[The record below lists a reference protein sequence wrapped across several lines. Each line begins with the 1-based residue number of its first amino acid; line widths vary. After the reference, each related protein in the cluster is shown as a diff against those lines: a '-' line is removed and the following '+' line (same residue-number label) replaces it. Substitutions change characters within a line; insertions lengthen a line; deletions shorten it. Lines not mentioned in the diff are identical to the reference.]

1 MNAVPSHF
9 NDTHRTGRGRAF
21 SMVELL
27 VVIAIIA
34 VLAGILLVALKGVR
48 ERALAT
54 QTRAT
59 MQEFSKAC
67 DSFQIEHGRYP
78 GIIPEGILAEN
89 PEISGTENA
98 LLHMMGGYRVL
109 SPFDAPGGAADTE
122 YVNYGTCGNNIR
134 CIEFGDTGWEL
145 KVDVN
150 RIGEGPEIN
159 GTPYSPYFTPKG
171 DELAIVN
178 GQVLPGGGPII
189 EPLHLLPDLV
199 DAWGQPIIYV
209 RRVRPVGPLVGDPP
223 NDPPDALPPQFM
235 IGPMRPYI
243 DSDDL
248 GEFGR
253 NQVYNAI
260 TNPGG
265 SILGGP
271 NIVDPSA
278 TFAQIIRHPSFG
290 ESGDALNGTARGA
303 YVLISAGKDG
313 IYFSGQDGP
322 GTELNPVENIVT
334 GEFGNPQVV
343 EEYDD
348 IRLFGGG

>member
-1 MNAVPSHF
+1 MNAVPFHF
-9 NDTHRTGRGRAF
+9 SETHRTGRGRAF

-27 VVIAIIA
+27 VVIAIIS

-67 DSFQIEHGRYP
+67 DSFQIEQGRYP
-78 GIIPEGILAEN
+78 GVIPEGLLAAN
-89 PEISGTENA
+89 YKLSGTENA
-98 LLHMMGGYRVL
+98 ILDMMGGVVRGDHPEYDTSFL
-109 SPFDAPGGAADTE
+109 PAD
-122 YVNYGTCGNNIR
+122 
-134 CIEFGDTGWEL
+134 GWEEIVVNSDTPL
-145 KVDVN
+145 GKIKVN
-150 RIGEGPEIN
+150 LLLIGNGPEIN

>member
-1 MNAVPSHF
+1 MNAVPSQF

-78 GIIPEGILAEN
+78 GIVPEGLLAAN
-89 PEISGTENA
+89 YTLSGTENA
-98 LLHMMGGYRVL
+98 ILDMMGGAVR
-109 SPFDAPGGAADTE
+109 
-122 YVNYGTCGNNIR
+122 
-134 CIEFGDTGWEL
+134 GDHPDYENQTLFPPSDWDEII
-145 KVDVN
+145 VDSNTPLGQIKVN
-150 RIGEGPEIN
+150 RSLIGNGPEIN

-171 DELAIVN
+171 DELAIAS
-178 GQVLPGGGPII
+178 GRQATPPGGPII

-199 DAWGQPIIYV
+199 DAWGQPIIYI
-209 RRVRPVGPLVGDPP
+209 RRVRPVGNLVGVDDST
-223 NDPPDALPPQFM
+223 NPQFM
-235 IGPMRPYI
+235 LGTMRPYI
-243 DSDDL
+243 NSVDL
-248 GEFGR
+248 GELGR

-265 SILGGP
+265 SILAGP
-271 NIVDPSA
+271 SLVDPSA

-290 ESGDALNGTARGA
+290 AAAEPLTGTARGA

-313 IYFSGQDGP
+313 IYFSRQDGP
-322 GTELNPVENIVT
+322 GTPSDPVEDIVT
-334 GEFGNPQVV
+334 GPFGNPQVV